1 MTLPYFSC
9 PTAGTSNHTYFSN
22 KSLISICYI
31 YFNALPR
38 AFFHHSASHHPHF
51 TISMKGNNALS
62 TDKALFHHGYLFISL
77 RNEDFAPKVETFNSG
92 NETFLSRKGRIFLR
106 KESSSLR
113 QESFLLRRDS
123 FLLKQEILSLREN
136 GLSFK

>member
-1 MTLPYFSC
+1 MSLTYSSC
-9 PTAGTSNHTYFSN
+9 PTAGISNRTYFSN

-31 YFNALPR
+31 YFIALPR

-77 RNEDFAPKVETFNSG
+77 RKEDFAPKVETFNSG

-113 QESFLLRRDS
+113 QESFLLKQNILSLLKKRLSLRQAS
-123 FLLKQEILSLREN
+123 FLL
-136 GLSFK
+136 

>member
-1 MTLPYFSC
+1 MSLTYSSC
-9 PTAGTSNHTYFSN
+9 PTAGISNRTYFSS

-31 YFNALPR
+31 YFIALPR

-77 RNEDFAPKVETFNSG
+77 RKEDFAPKVETFNSG

-113 QESFLLRRDS
+113 QESFLLKQNILSLWKKWLSLRQAS
-123 FLLKQEILSLREN
+123 FLL
-136 GLSFK
+136 

>member
-9 PTAGTSNHTYFSN
+9 PIAGISSHTYFSN

-51 TISMKGNNALS
+51 TISMKGNSASS
-62 TDKALFHHGYLFISL
+62 TDKALFHHGYQFISL
-77 RNEDFAPKVETFNSG
+77 RKEDFAPEVETFNSG
-92 NETFLSRKGRIFLR
+92 NETFISRTRRIFPR
-106 KESSSLR
+106 KESSPLR
-113 QESFLLRRDS
+113 KEFFLLRRES
-123 FLLKQEILSLREN
+123 FLLKQEILSLREK
-136 GLSFK
+136 GLSLR